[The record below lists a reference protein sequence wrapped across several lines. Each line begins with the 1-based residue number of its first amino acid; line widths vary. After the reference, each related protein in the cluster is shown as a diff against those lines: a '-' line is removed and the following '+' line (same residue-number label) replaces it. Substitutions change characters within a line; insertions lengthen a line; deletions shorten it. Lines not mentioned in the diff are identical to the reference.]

1 MPKYLKLFNKHSEY
15 ETYSAGKMILPNVS
29 YCIDVNDVH
38 YNPIGLKVSG
48 KFTVPSRLFEMK
60 ESSVEPEHGPIRA
73 SINTRL
79 KTLNSYKSC
88 YGLADGIKKKEKI
101 IITYNNEEK
110 TPLFISDYNVIQ
122 ENIIDSQ
129 DDKTYQYI
137 SLKIPTV
144 PVDKDGNL
152 FEDQTIIENNEKF
165 YKGMISPLTGRID
178 KDGKLEFGRY
188 EETEDSQTFVSIKRF
203 PLFGVKE
210 NLKVYLYDNITNK
223 HIFTLKEA
231 INTGYYEYVDDTIKP
246 IEDEE
251 YIYNGDF
258 NFVEEC
264 SYYNLIV
271 PNNNFITSKEELKK
285 IFNIIEI
292 DGEEI
297 NLDELYDNNGW
308 YKMEEGEH
316 TIIYRINKCA
326 TPNGYLAPGIFNC
339 VPIEELQLDRK
350 IKGCGHFLFDVHEKT
365 SYSTFDGCALL
376 GTDEETINKVCKERL
391 MSVDENGFRVIDNK
405 EYEPIVLE
413 CEFADND
420 DIIYDGYS
428 NLSNGNYFTIHNG
441 IVGMHICNGSS
452 GSGEIAQ

>member
-1 MPKYLKLFNKHSEY
+1 MLKYLKLFNKHSEY
-15 ETYSAGKMILPNVS
+15 ETYSADKMILPNVS
-29 YCIDVNDVH
+29 HCIDANDVH

-48 KFTVPSRLFEMK
+48 KFTVPSRLFEMQ
-60 ESSVEPEHGPIRA
+60 ESSVEPEPGPMRA

-79 KTLNSYKSC
+79 RSSTLNSYETC
-88 YGLADGIKKKEKI
+88 YGLADGIKKEENI
-101 IITYNNEEK
+101 IITYNNEEN
-110 TPLFISDYNVIQ
+110 TPLYISDYNVIQ
-122 ENIIDSQ
+122 EDIIDSQ
-129 DDKTYQYI
+129 DGKTYQYI
-137 SLKIPTV
+137 SLKVPIV
-144 PVDKDGNL
+144 PVDRDGNL
-152 FEDQTIIENNEKF
+152 FENLTIFQNNEEF
-165 YKGMISPLTGRID
+165 YKGIIYTFNGRID
-178 KDGKLEFGRY
+178 EDGKLEFGTY
-188 EETEDSQTFVSIKRF
+188 DENTQTFSAEENA

-210 NLKVYLYDNITNK
+210 NLKVVMRDFTTDED
-223 HIFTLKEA
+223 IFTLKEA
-231 INTGYYEYVDDTIKP
+231 INTEYYEYVDDTIKP

-258 NFVEEC
+258 NFTEEY

-285 IFNIIEI
+285 VFNIIKI

-297 NLDELYDNNGW
+297 DLDELYDNNGW

-316 TIIYRINKCA
+316 TIMYRINKFA

-339 VPIEELQLDRK
+339 VPIEELQLDSK
-350 IKGCGHFLFDVHEKT
+350 IKGCGHFLFDDGYET

-391 MSVDENGFRVIDNK
+391 MSVDENGFRVIDK
-405 EYEPIVLE
+405 VYKPIVLE

-428 NLSNGNYFTIHNG
+428 SSSNGNYFTIHNG